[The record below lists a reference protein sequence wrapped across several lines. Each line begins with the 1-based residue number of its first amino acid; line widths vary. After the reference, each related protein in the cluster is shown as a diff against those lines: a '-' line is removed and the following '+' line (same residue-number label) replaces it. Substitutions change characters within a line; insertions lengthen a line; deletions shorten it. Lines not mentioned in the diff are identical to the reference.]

1 MTPYHLVQTLGWWT
15 PVEVAGFLV
24 AGFALGFAHFAALW
38 HHARELVEGG
48 RWWRTAA
55 LAAGRFSLL
64 IAALTLA
71 SFQGAAALLAMTLGL
86 LFGRA
91 IVMRRSGRIET

>member
-1 MTPYHLVQTLGWWT
+1 MTLHHLVQSLGWWT
-15 PVEVAGFLV
+15 PVEIAGFLV
-24 AGFALGFAHFAALW
+24 AGFALGFAHFATLW
-38 HHARELVEGG
+38 RHARELVEGSG
-48 RWWRTAA
+48 WWRTAI

-91 IVMRRSGRIET
+91 VVMRRWGRIQP